1 MFSFRLGLYASAFA
15 ALFVSALASAQLKEL
30 GSNDVTFLAT
40 GPMGMKIKGS
50 TSELALGDDGK
61 VVDVQVSLA
70 KLSTGIAL
78 RDKHMKERYLEVQK
92 YPTAELKVPKAMVH
106 VPAPGQQLEGKFS
119 APLILHGKSLDVI
132 VGYTAR
138 RDGDR
143 VHVDASFQIDMRRFG
158 IEQPTYMGVT
168 VKPQVD
174 VEARFDVADR

>member
-1 MFSFRLGLYASAFA
+1 MLSPRLRLYTSILA
-15 ALFVSALASAQLKEL
+15 ALFVPAIAGAQLKDL
-30 GSNDVTFLAT
+30 GSNDISFLAT

-61 VVDVQVSLA
+61 VVDVQVPLA

-78 RDKHMKERYLEVQK
+78 RDKHMKEKYLEVQK

-106 VPAPGQQLEGKFS
+106 VPAAGQQLQGKFS
-119 APLILHGKSLDVI
+119 APLVLHGKTLEVI